1 MHTDVTV
8 RAVKPGDLPAV
19 TALCGQLGY
28 QTNEREV
35 GQRIRRLSGRADNAV
50 FVAVRD
56 DRVVGW
62 IHLQVRESVESSPD
76 VEVGGLVVDEAH
88 RGSGIGRLLM
98 AHADR
103 WAADRGCTQVR
114 LRSNVV
120 RGAAH
125 AFYQRLGFRI
135 QKTQYT
141 FVKALAGTIAGA

>member
-1 MHTDVTV
+1 MNPEVTL
-8 RAVKPGDLPAV
+8 RAVEPHDLPAV
-19 TALCGQLGY
+19 TALCSQLGY
-28 QTNEREV
+28 PTSEREV
-35 GQRIRRLSGRADNAV
+35 ERRMRRLAARADDAV
-50 FVAVRD
+50 FVAVRND
-56 DRVVGW
+56 QVVGW
-62 IHLQVRESVESSPD
+62 IHVHVREGVESGPD

-103 WAADRGCTQVR
+103 WSAERGYTHVR

-135 QKTQYT
+135 QKTQHT
-141 FVKALAGTIAGA
+141 FVKELAGPTAGT